1 MAEGDTVTLGTV
13 TMNGPVGGGQDVRPK
28 ARFVSGRTA
37 NGTTH
42 TYQKNDQTQ
51 NV

>member
-1 MAEGDTVTLGTV
+1 MADTVTLGTV